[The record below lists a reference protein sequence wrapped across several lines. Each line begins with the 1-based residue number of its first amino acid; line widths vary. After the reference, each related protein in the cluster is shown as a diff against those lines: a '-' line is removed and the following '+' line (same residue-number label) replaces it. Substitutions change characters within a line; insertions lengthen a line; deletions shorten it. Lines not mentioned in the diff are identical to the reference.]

1 MNNCTMKKER
11 VNALRRAAE
20 ALHENDKPYKRDSD
34 LHFVISLIIAITL
47 ALAVRMFITEPVMV
61 DGESMMPTLLD
72 GERMF
77 VEKVSLW
84 FSGPERG
91 DIVICYYPQ
100 YTTSCVKRVIGLPGD
115 TVAVQNGI
123 VYINGEELDES
134 EYWFYRGEM
143 DFDMGETVVPENSVF
158 VMGDNRNHSMDSRTW
173 GVGAIPYERVIGT
186 VRYVLWPFSAFR
198 SL

>member
-1 MNNCTMKKER
+1 MNNCTMKKKR

-34 LHFVISLIIAITL
+34 RRFVISLIIAVTL
-47 ALAVRMFITEPVMV
+47 AFAVRLFIAEPVMV
-61 DGESMMPTLLD
+61 DGESMMPNLLD

-84 FSGPERG
+84 FRAPKRG
-91 DIVICYYPQ
+91 EIVICYYPN

-143 DFDMGETVVPENSVF
+143 DFDVGETVVPENCVY

-173 GVGAIPYERVIGT
+173 GVGAIPYERVIGIAQC
-186 VRYVLWPFSAFR
+186 VVWPFTAYR

>member
-1 MNNCTMKKER
+1 MNNCTMEKKR
-11 VNALRRAAE
+11 VDALKCAAE

-34 LHFVISLIIAITL
+34 LRFIISLIVAVTL
-47 ALAVRMFITEPVMV
+47 AFALRLFIAEPVMV
-61 DGESMMPTLLD
+61 DGESMMPNLLD

-77 VEKVSLW
+77 VEKVSLY
-84 FSGPERG
+84 FTEPKRG
-91 DIVICYYPQ
+91 DIIICYYPN

-115 TVAVQNGI
+115 TVSVQDGI

-143 DFDMGETVVPENSVF
+143 DFDVGETVVPENSVY

-186 VRYVLWPFSAFR
+186 VRYVVWPFSSFR
-198 SL
+198 SV

>member
-1 MNNCTMKKER
+1 MNNCTMEKKR
-11 VNALRRAAE
+11 VDALKRAAE

-34 LHFVISLIIAITL
+34 LRFIISLIVAVTL
-47 ALAVRMFITEPVMV
+47 AFALRLFIAEPVMV
-61 DGESMMPTLLD
+61 DGESMMPNLLD

-77 VEKVSLW
+77 VEKVSLY
-84 FSGPERG
+84 FTEPKRG
-91 DIVICYYPQ
+91 DIIICYYPS

-115 TVAVQNGI
+115 TVSVQDGI

-143 DFDMGETVVPENSVF
+143 DFDVGETVVPENSVY

-186 VRYVLWPFSAFR
+186 VRYVVWPFSSFR
-198 SL
+198 SV